1 MNSKI
6 DSVAIECL
14 NNEINEFEVR
24 IKEVHV
30 FSNTFKQRMKEI
42 ISIGIKKEKEF
53 KKKDSSESRN
63 YVHISGRSIRRSLLV
78 AIIIMSILIS
88 SIATIAN
95 IKPKFYFI
103 VKENIQNWI
112 IQFGTNEEVASLNI
126 KNNHYIPKLPKGYT
140 ITSKQADEISGQII
154 MEDGAHTIMLRQ
166 MQPENTTI
174 NKTAGEETKHIL
186 IDGSDVIVS
195 RYEQDITFI
204 FTTDKFAYILDGNC
218 DYDTLYEMVCQIIG
232 SNR

>member
-6 DSVAIECL
+6 DSVAIKCL
-14 NNEINEFEVR
+14 NNEINELETN
-24 IKEVHV
+24 IKDVHS
-30 FSNTFKQRMKEI
+30 FSDAFKKRMTRI
-42 ISIGIKKEKEF
+42 ISIGIQKEKEF
-53 KKKDSSESRN
+53 RKKSSTETKK
-63 YVHISGRSIRRSLLV
+63 YVHISGRRIRRSLLV

-88 SIATIAN
+88 SIATIAT

-112 IQFGTNEEVASLNI
+112 IQFGTNEEVASLDI
-126 KNNHYIPKLPKGYT
+126 KNNLYIPKLPKGYT

-154 MEDGAHTIMLRQ
+154 MEDGTHTIMLRQ

-204 FTTDKFAYILDGNC
+204 FATDKFAYILDGNC
-218 DYDTLYEMVCQIIG
+218 NYDTLYEMTCQIIE
-232 SNR
+232 